1 MSSHAYRYLE
11 LKEMQIRTL
20 QINKRTSTTVFAKV
34 CIFIYHR
41 TTRGAKHRELE
52 KWRFSSEQCVIVT
65 RPIISDANNNRWPTA
80 DQLIFFVMPWVNFV
94 LPWVK
99 FVVPWLFVLPW
110 QLWATVELSM
120 EICACAFGLDHPVT
134 LHDVSFVPQTG
145 RACGCKLQKCY
156 QSIMG
161 NSC

>member
-1 MSSHAYRYLE
+1 MHATEVILKINNGQKE
-11 LKEMQIRTL
+11 LDK
-20 QINKRTSTTVFAKV
+20 
-34 CIFIYHR
+34 
-41 TTRGAKHRELE
+41 
-52 KWRFSSEQCVIVT
+52 
-65 RPIISDANNNRWPTA
+65 
-80 DQLIFFVMPWVNFV
+80 
-94 LPWVK
+94 
-99 FVVPWLFVLPW
+99 
-110 QLWATVELSM
+110 ELSM

>member
-52 KWRFSSEQCVIVT
+52 KWRFSSEQCVTVT
-65 RPIISDANNNRWPTA
+65 RRISDANNNR
-80 DQLIFFVMPWVNFV
+80 
-94 LPWVK
+94 
-99 FVVPWLFVLPW
+99 
-110 QLWATVELSM
+110 
-120 EICACAFGLDHPVT
+120 
-134 LHDVSFVPQTG
+134 
-145 RACGCKLQKCY
+145 
-156 QSIMG
+156 
-161 NSC
+161 